1 MPSTQHVTTREANH
15 RDDQTAL
22 LRGFPEGCPFEGSSR
37 TVYRQILHSTAPA
50 VARALGREV
59 AKALERAEE
68 SAPDIELFPL
78 PPTPEPTSAK
88 SSALGRYDL
97 VRVIARGDRKDYR
110 LDRLPMEEGGQA
122 QVFRAVHKET
132 DTEVAFKRR
141 SSKRETAVARIR
153 REIGVSQL
161 LGQQTHYIP
170 ILDSSPQD
178 GWLVMPMAQAT
189 AEGRHD
195 DLRDPA
201 SLRGLVEGLMGVFE
215 LDGHAEVGAGSQ
227 VTPCE
232 VVGVRVPG
240 RK

>member
-1 MPSTQHVTTREANH
+1 MTEVSRRACGINIL
-15 RDDQTAL
+15 RLADDLRNAQASLLGPDGPYLTVEQAAL
-22 LRGFPEGCPFEGSSR
+22 LRGFLEGYPFEGSSR
-37 TVYRQILHSTAPA
+37 TVYRHILHSTAPA
-50 VARALGREV
+50 VARALGRAV

-97 VRVIARGDRKDYR
+97 VRAKARSDRKDYR

-161 LGQQTHYIP
+161 LGQQT
-170 ILDSSPQD
+170 LC
-178 GWLVMPMAQAT
+178 G
-189 AEGRHD
+189 GGG
-195 DLRDPA
+195 
-201 SLRGLVEGLMGVFE
+201 GLA
-215 LDGHAEVGAGSQ
+215 GHAV
-227 VTPCE
+227 
-232 VVGVRVPG
+232 
-240 RK
+240 